1 MALIEKILKAFREI
15 PIEVRRFSAG
25 LYPDFVSAPDP
36 EPLGQQVPVFMFH
49 TVESASFEAQLVFLR
64 RNGYRTLTLDRFM
77 GFLAGRHRLEGPSVL
92 LTFDDGHKS
101 WHDVAWP
108 LLRKYGYHGLGF
120 LVADAIRPAPE
131 ADGPW
136 LSWPE
141 VLEIERSGAMTF
153 ESHTLRHDHVFVG
166 AECVDFFHP
175 AYHRNPL
182 ELDAPWV
189 DRNGRYTNRLALG
202 TPIYRFA
209 SRYAGYPRMLDDPA
223 LRRSCVDWV
232 ARRGGVSFFASRSW
246 RRSLEIFFRTMSAR
260 GPAHRYETPSETRR
274 AMRNDLFRAR
284 ELMSEKLGRP
294 IRHLC
299 FPWGAGSELAVQ
311 SSREAGY
318 AGSFWI
324 VHPNRNI
331 NRPGDSAFHIPRIK
345 DDYLFRLPG
354 CGRRSPGSILMKKLR
369 RRAKAVHIY

>member
-1 MALIEKILKAFREI
+1 MALFEKILKAFREI

-49 TVESASFEAQLVFLR
+49 TVKSASFEAQLVFLQ

-101 WHDVAWP
+101 WYDVAWP
-108 LLRKYGYHGLGF
+108 LLRKYGCHGVGF
-120 LVADAIRPAPE
+120 LVASSIRPIPE
-131 ADGPW
+131 AGHW

-141 VLEIERSGAMTF
+141 VLEMERSGSMTF

-166 AECVDFFHP
+166 PERVDFFHP
-175 AYHRNPL
+175 TYHRNPL
-182 ELDAPWV
+182 ELEAPWV
-189 DRNGRYTNRLALG
+189 DRDGRYTNRLALG
-202 TPIYRFA
+202 TPIYRVA
-209 SRYAGYPRMLDDPA
+209 SRYAGYPKMLDDAA
-223 LRRSCVDWV
+223 LRRACVEWV
-232 ARRGGVSFFASRSW
+232 ARRGGASFFSSPGW
-246 RRSLEIFFRTMSAR
+246 RRSLGAFFRMMSAA
-260 GPAHRYETPSETRR
+260 GPTHHYETPLELRER
-274 AMRNDLFRAR
+274 IRNDLVLGR
-284 ELMSEKLGRP
+284 ELMSRKLGRP

-299 FPWGAGSELAVQ
+299 FPWGVGSELAVQ
-311 SSREAGY
+311 LSRETGY
-318 AGSFWI
+318 VGNFWV
-324 VHPNRNI
+324 VHARRNTNRS
-331 NRPGDSAFHIPRIK
+331 GDSAFYIPRIK

-354 CGRRSPGSILMKKLR
+354 NGRQPLWSILLNKLR